1 MTLLPIVANA
11 NRYNVNIDG
20 IYYNLYDINLNNHFA
35 EVIKNPDLYT
45 GNVVIPSRVAF
56 GGEGYY
62 VTDIDESAFRGC
74 TGLTSVTIGSYVTII
89 GSGAFKGCT
98 SLTTVTLSSN
108 AIVSKA
114 YSESYNLKS
123 IFGDQVTQY
132 VIGDIVTSIGNY
144 AFYGC
149 SGLPSI
155 TIPNS
160 VTSIGDWAFLKCSGL
175 TSISLPESVTSIGEG
190 VFGECGLTSVY
201 IPNSVTSIGE
211 RTFCGCV
218 SLSSISIPNSVTTI
232 GIGTFL
238 GCTSLNSIEIP
249 NSVTSIGACAFQDC
263 SSLTSIKIPNN
274 VTSIRS
280 SLFQNCSGLTSITIP
295 NSVTSID
302 YGAFQNCSSLAT
314 ITIPNSVTFIDRCAF
329 QNCSSLSSITIQNGV
344 STIDNF
350 AFSGCSSL
358 TTITIPNSVTIIGAY
373 AFKDCSKLTTIAIP
387 NSVTIIG
394 ISAFSGCIGLT
405 SIEIPN
411 SITVIESDLFKGCT
425 SLSSVLFPQG
435 VTRIENNAFLK
446 CTSLTS
452 IVIPSSVTFIGSQTF
467 YGCDLSSVTTL
478 SITPPEIYSSTFDN
492 NTYNN
497 ATLYIPRDGISN
509 YYSNGNWSKFTN
521 IELFDNGE
529 SYIEIDTNNF
539 PDDNFRAYLLNQ
551 TYGEDGVI
559 TNSEINEITHI
570 DVANS
575 NITSLQGLKHF
586 IFLKTLDCHNNMITS
601 LDVSMNTDLEEIY
614 CYGNHMDGTGMDVLI
629 EGLSDKAG
637 GIKRL
642 YVIANLADY
651 QERNVCTTKHVEI
664 AKTKGW
670 TVLWKEKEGD
680 WQEYIGSE
688 PTEIGKDE
696 IEVYSWESPNG
707 TVKEVGG
714 KASSYSPDE
723 TNRVNYKNGDYWTLC
738 LNGKWRDLGS
748 GSDGSGYIMIQ
759 FDKDIKAGDIIHLTG
774 YINNHNDSKEASI
787 YFHRG
792 FSTEGFAD
800 DYIFDVKDNI
810 GNGGKVTT
818 HSFVIPENMGDNI
831 LMTRKKAE
839 TNIYL
844 VKVCITRPVSN
855 IVINEANFP
864 DANFRDYLS
873 NMPFGKDGVITE
885 SEIKDIKELD
895 IVARNISDLQGIEFF
910 TALKRLNCN
919 GNKISS
925 LDVSKNMELAEL
937 QCDGNQLTSLDVS
950 NNTAL
955 KSLFCHKNQIT
966 NLDLSNNRVL
976 EFLYCMD
983 NQLTSLDVSN
993 NLALIVL
1000 NCNNNQLTKLDLSS
1014 NKAMELLYCY
1024 KNQLTSLEVSKE
1036 APLQLID
1043 CARNQLNIEAM
1054 DIFVESLPH
1063 QDGAKLYFKYSD
1075 GEYDGNTCT
1084 PEQVNIGKEKGWQFL
1099 WCKGNWEEYTGES
1112 TDIDIITIDKES
1124 IVDVYTL
1131 EGQHVN
1137 SIRKGLNLV
1146 KMKDGTIHKIM
1157 VK

>member
-1 MTLLPIVANA
+1 
-11 NRYNVNIDG
+11 
-20 IYYNLYDINLNNHFA
+20 
-35 EVIKNPDLYT
+35 
-45 GNVVIPSRVAF
+45 
-56 GGEGYY
+56 
-62 VTDIDESAFRGC
+62 
-74 TGLTSVTIGSYVTII
+74 
-89 GSGAFKGCT
+89 
-98 SLTTVTLSSN
+98 
-108 AIVSKA
+108 
-114 YSESYNLKS
+114 
-123 IFGDQVTQY
+123 
-132 VIGDIVTSIGNY
+132 
-144 AFYGC
+144 
-149 SGLPSI
+149 
-155 TIPNS
+155 
-160 VTSIGDWAFLKCSGL
+160 
-175 TSISLPESVTSIGEG
+175 
-190 VFGECGLTSVY
+190 
-201 IPNSVTSIGE
+201 
-211 RTFCGCV
+211 
-218 SLSSISIPNSVTTI
+218 
-232 GIGTFL
+232 
-238 GCTSLNSIEIP
+238 
-249 NSVTSIGACAFQDC
+249 
-263 SSLTSIKIPNN
+263 
-274 VTSIRS
+274 
-280 SLFQNCSGLTSITIP
+280 
-295 NSVTSID
+295 
-302 YGAFQNCSSLAT
+302 
-314 ITIPNSVTFIDRCAF
+314 
-329 QNCSSLSSITIQNGV
+329 
-344 STIDNF
+344 
-350 AFSGCSSL
+350 
-358 TTITIPNSVTIIGAY
+358 
-373 AFKDCSKLTTIAIP
+373 
-387 NSVTIIG
+387 
-394 ISAFSGCIGLT
+394 
-405 SIEIPN
+405 
-411 SITVIESDLFKGCT
+411 
-425 SLSSVLFPQG
+425 
-435 VTRIENNAFLK
+435 
-446 CTSLTS
+446 
-452 IVIPSSVTFIGSQTF
+452 
-467 YGCDLSSVTTL
+467 
-478 SITPPEIYSSTFDN
+478 
-492 NTYNN
+492 
-497 ATLYIPRDGISN
+497 
-509 YYSNGNWSKFTN
+509 
-521 IELFDNGE
+521 
-529 SYIEIDTNNF
+529 
-539 PDDNFRAYLLNQ
+539 
-551 TYGEDGVI
+551 
-559 TNSEINEITHI
+559 
-570 DVANS
+570 
-575 NITSLQGLKHF
+575 
-586 IFLKTLDCHNNMITS
+586 MITS

-614 CYGNHMDGTGMDVLI
+614 CYGNQMDGTGMDVLI

-800 DYIFDVKDNI
+800 DYIFDDKDNI

-844 VKVCITRPVSN
+844 VKVSITRPVSN

-925 LDVSKNMELAEL
+925 LDVSKNTELIGL
-937 QCDGNQLTSLDVS
+937 QCDENQLTSLDIS

-1014 NKAMELLYCY
+1014 NKAIELLYCY
-1024 KNQLTSLEVSKE
+1024 KNQLTSIEVSKE